1 METKDSFTRSI
12 EEISA
17 KELSQLQLAITDELE
32 HRRFR
37 AKEAAWNKLVDAIK
51 DYSTTFGD
59 IEIITVDDDTFYLTS
74 LDDFSSIGQIESKFD
89 RGELP

>member
-1 METKDSFTRSI
+1 METKDLLTRSI

-17 KELSQLQLAITDELE
+17 KELSQLQSAITDELE

-51 DYSTTFGD
+51 DYTTTFGN
-59 IEIITVDDDTFYLTS
+59 IEVITVDDDTFYLTS

-89 RGELP
+89 

>member
-1 METKDSFTRSI
+1 METKDLLTRSI

-17 KELSQLQLAITDELE
+17 KELSQLQLAITNELE

-59 IEIITVDDDTFYLTS
+59 IEVITVDDDTFYLTS
-74 LDDFSSIGQIESKFD
+74 LDDFSSIGQIEIFD
-89 RGELP
+89 

>member
-1 METKDSFTRSI
+1 METKDFFTCPI
-12 EEISA
+12 KEISA
-17 KELSQLQLAITDELE
+17 ERLSQLQLAITNELE

-51 DYSTTFGD
+51 DYTTTFGD
-59 IEIITVDDDTFYLTS
+59 IEVITVDDDTFYLTG

-89 RGELP
+89 

>member
-1 METKDSFTRSI
+1 METKDLLTCSI
-12 EEISA
+12 KEISS
-17 KELSQLQLAITDELE
+17 ERLSQLQLVITDELE

-89 RGELP
+89 

>member
-1 METKDSFTRSI
+1 METKDLLTRSI

-37 AKEAAWNKLVDAIK
+37 AKEAAWNKLVDDFK
-51 DYSTTFGD
+51 DYTSTFGS
-59 IEIITVDDDTFYLTS
+59 IEVTTDEDTFYIS
-74 LDDFSSIGQIESKFD
+74 NLDDFSSIGEIQIIID
-89 RGELP
+89 